1 MKRVDFNPLL
11 TIYEYDSD
19 VDTIIYNEE
28 TKPVSKTQ
36 CFLLRIFNNLKKKIF
51 KT

>member
-11 TIYEYDSD
+11 TIYECD

-28 TKPVSKTQ
+28 TKPVPKKK